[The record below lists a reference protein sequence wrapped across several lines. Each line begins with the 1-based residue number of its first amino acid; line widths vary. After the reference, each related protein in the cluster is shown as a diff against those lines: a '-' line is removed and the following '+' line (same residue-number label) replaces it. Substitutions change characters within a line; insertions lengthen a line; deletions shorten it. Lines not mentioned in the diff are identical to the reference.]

1 MKKSLI
7 ILAALAS
14 ISLCVA
20 VIFNMCNWLGQ
31 HVFTALSAGLTIIAA
46 IMAIICSFKGIFAH
60 KGLAVFTSV
69 SVLFTA
75 LGILFKACSL
85 PGGTVFLLATLGIL
99 FPICIVWYAI
109 VSLKKK

>member
-14 ISLCVA
+14 ISLCLA
-20 VIFNMCNWLGQ
+20 VIFNMCNWHGQ
-31 HVFTALSAGLTIIAA
+31 HAYTALSAGLTIIAS

-60 KGLAVFTSV
+60 KWLAVLTSV
-69 SVLFTA
+69 SIFIAAFGL
-75 LGILFKACSL
+75 LLKGCSL
-85 PGGTVFLLATLGIL
+85 PGGTVFLLGTLGIL